1 MSDNAVEKIEEDN
14 VEGILLQLH
23 MTKLCCCMYW
33 FMLRKF
39 VLMFLFSFQQK
50 PKVLKKPL
58 MKAKILAQ

>member
-23 MTKLCCCMYW
+23 MTKALLLHVLVY
-33 FMLRKF
+33 
-39 VLMFLFSFQQK
+39 VLMVLFSFQLK
-50 PKVLKKPL
+50 SKVLKKLL